1 MNLKSNDLK
10 YYNIFKNKTSMV
22 VVIGSQNNQPNPAV
36 AGIGATTA
44 IIATVAGGLAAGPIG
59 AGIVIS

>member
-22 VVIGSQNNQPNPAV
+22 VVVGSQNTQPNPAAAAV
-36 AGIGATTA
+36 GATTA
-44 IIATVAGGLAAGPIG
+44 IIATVAGGLVAGPIV
-59 AGIVIS
+59 AGILIS

>member
-22 VVIGSQNNQPNPAV
+22 VVVGSQNTPFNPAAAAV
-36 AGIGATTA
+36 GVPTA